1 MKKHS
6 YKDRSLIVDQ
16 CFTDSFDRMDLIEAR
31 VREAVFTA
39 AEIATRLTALGVE
52 ACATIVSL
60 NKDPVVSVYGFSLT
74 IDEASDLIRRFD
86 PKWNGQAYDR
96 CWEGL
101 PSDDF
106 SLEKLEE
113 DQKRREELEKL
124 RQQSPPKQEPQEKKL
139 PPAPPKRSRRLGG
152 FPRKTHHGK

>member
-113 DQKRREELEKL
+113 AQRAESYPQCRRSHRILLCLLFKVQL
-124 RQQSPPKQEPQEKKL
+124 SPCL
-139 PPAPPKRSRRLGG
+139 TAP
-152 FPRKTHHGK
+152 FPR